1 MIDLNNNF
9 LIKNLSS
16 WGPMIILFI
25 SVLNE
30 FDFNYLGFDFFSFNF
45 SYILIF
51 FWSLKKITH
60 FGYGMVCVAGVIN
73 DVVLGLPIGIS
84 SLCFL
89 LLCVATSYLRS
100 ITLRPNI
107 IKDWFFFLVSI
118 SLVNTISYLILSV
131 FFSINLNYFDLV
143 INTIFTFTV
152 YFIFAYFFNIYH
164 KIFMGNLNA

>member
-9 LIKNLSS
+9 LIKNLSA
-16 WGPMIILFI
+16 WGPMIILFV

-51 FWSLKKITH
+51 FWSLKKISH
-60 FGYGMVCVAGVIN
+60 FGYGMVFIAGLIN

-84 SLCFL
+84 SLCYV

-100 ITLRPNI
+100 ITLRPDI
-107 IKDWFFFLVSI
+107 IKDWFFFLATI
-118 SLVNTISYLILSV
+118 SVVNSISYLTLSV
-131 FFSINLNYFDLV
+131 FFLIDLEYFDLV
-143 INTIFTFTV
+143 INTLFTFFI
-152 YFIFAYFFNIYH
+152 YFICSYFFNIYH
-164 KIFMGNLNA
+164 KIFIGNLNA

>member
-9 LIKNLSS
+9 FIKNLSS

-51 FWSLKKITH
+51 FWSLKKISH
-60 FGYGMVCVAGVIN
+60 FGYGMICIAGIVN

-84 SLCFL
+84 SLSFV
-89 LLCVATSYLRS
+89 LLCVASSYLRS
-100 ITLRPNI
+100 ITLRPHI
-107 IKDWFFFLVSI
+107 IKDWFFFLATI
-118 SLVNTISYLILSV
+118 SVINSLSYLILSV
-131 FFSINLNYFDLV
+131 FFLINLEYFDLV
-143 INTIFTFTV
+143 INTLFTFMA
-152 YFIFAYFFNIYH
+152 YYIFAYLFTVYH
-164 KIFMGNLNA
+164 KIFIGNLNA

>member
-1 MIDLNNNF
+1 MIDLNNNL

-30 FDFNYLGFDFFSFNF
+30 FDFNYLGFDFFFFNF

-51 FWSLKKITH
+51 FWFLKKIFH
-60 FGYGMVCVAGVIN
+60 FCFGMVCVAGVIN

-84 SLCFL
+84 SLCFV

-107 IKDWFFFLVSI
+107 IQDWFFFLASI
-118 SLVNTISYLILSV
+118 SLVNTISYLILSI
-131 FFSINLNYFDLV
+131 FFFINLNYFDLV
-143 INTIFTFTV
+143 INTIFTFVV

-164 KIFMGNLNA
+164 KIFMVILIA